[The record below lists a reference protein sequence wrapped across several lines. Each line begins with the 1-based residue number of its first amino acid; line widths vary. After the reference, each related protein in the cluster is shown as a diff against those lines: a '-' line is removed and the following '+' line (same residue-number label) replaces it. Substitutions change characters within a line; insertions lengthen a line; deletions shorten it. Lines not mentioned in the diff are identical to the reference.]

1 MVNPTRHRLLRYFIE
16 GEVKGNSKGQD
27 KPPDYVANSL
37 HEVVE
42 WIIKDAKSRSDKS
55 KASRR

>member
-1 MVNPTRHRLLRYFIE
+1 MVYPTRHHPLQYFIE
-16 GEVKGNSKGQD
+16 GEASGNSKGQD